1 MIKEAVA
8 RRYAKGLF
16 DVACEM
22 DLVEEVANELDLV
35 ADLCRQQP
43 ELKNVMEFQ
52 RVPTHVKKEIIT
64 GIMEGRFSQ
73 VVIGFLELLI
83 DKHRERSFEDIR
95 KSYHDYYRHH
105 MNIVVAEVR
114 TAFPLESEY
123 ETRLQDVLQ
132 KATGKKI
139 ELRVS
144 VQPELIGGLV
154 VKIGDRV
161 YDGSMTKHL
170 EMMEARIMGSSSGKR
185 EVEM

>member
-22 DLVEEVANELDLV
+22 NIVDEVANELDQV
-35 ADLCRQQP
+35 ADLCRQEP
-43 ELKNVMEFQ
+43 GLKEVMEFR

-64 GIMEGRFSQ
+64 SIMDGRISQ
-73 VVIGFLELLI
+73 VVIGFLEILI

-95 KSYHDYYRHH
+95 KSYHDFYRQH

-114 TAFPLESEY
+114 TAFPLASEY
-123 ETRLQDVLQ
+123 ATRLQDVLQ
-132 KATGKKI
+132 KATGKRI
-139 ELRVS
+139 ELEIR

-170 EMMEARIMGSSSGKR
+170 EMMDARIIGSSSGKR